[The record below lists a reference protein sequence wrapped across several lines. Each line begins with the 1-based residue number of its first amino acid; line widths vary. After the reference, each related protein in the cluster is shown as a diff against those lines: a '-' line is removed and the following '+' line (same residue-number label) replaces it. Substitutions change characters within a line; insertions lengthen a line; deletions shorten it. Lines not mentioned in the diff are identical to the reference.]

1 MKVVAFNGSPRPE
14 GNTTLLIRHVFEELE
29 QEGVETEMVRIC
41 GEKLRGCAACYRCWE
56 TKDGA
61 CALKDDPVNGWIA
74 TMREADGIILASPT
88 YFADATTEMKAL
100 VDRGGMATRAG
111 GNLLARK
118 VGAAVVAVRRAGAI
132 HVFDT
137 LNHFFLINEM
147 VVPGSNY
154 WNIGIGREPG
164 EVGNDE
170 EGLRTMHVLGKNMAW
185 LLKRI
190 HGGEQP

>member
-1 MKVVAFNGSPRPE
+1 MYIESVPNRNSPPAILLRAVLSVLERE
-14 GNTTLLIRHVFEELE
+14 GI
-29 QEGVETEMVRIC
+29 ETEMVRIC
-41 GEKLRGCAACYRCWE
+41 GEKVRGCVACYRCWE
-56 TKDGA
+56 TKEGF

-74 TMREADGIILASPT
+74 KMREADGIILASPT

-147 VVPGSNY
+147 IVPGSTY
-154 WNIGIGREPG
+154 WNMAFGLHKGD
-164 EVGNDE
+164 VNNDE
-170 EGLRTMHVLGKNMAW
+170 EGLATVRTLATNMAW
-185 LLKRI
+185 LMTKI
-190 HGGEQP
+190 GPG